1 MTKDE
6 FKGFS
11 SAAQHDMVL
20 EALVRITKNLETMEK
35 ESGKPFVGTAKQR
48 RNDIKL
54 LTILAEAFG
63 KNELIWDNARV
74 YKNAHAATMDAGKY
88 IPNDKVAVVGVG
100 MERYNSKSM
109 AELSSAIKETWDGYK
124 ENSGTSRDVIN
135 GIRGITDTEKKIVG
149 AQQKAGKFMSRV
161 SIDDKSIYPVK
172 SIAKTLDNSGISKG
186 VVEGFKK
193 VSNDRM
199 TKRRSK

>member
-35 ESGKPFVGTAKQR
+35 ESGKPFMGTSKQR

-63 KNELIWDNARV
+63 KNELIW
-74 YKNAHAATMDAGKY
+74 
-88 IPNDKVAVVGVG
+88 
-100 MERYNSKSM
+100 RYPSD
-109 AELSSAIKETWDGYK
+109 AIKDAAKYCEA
-124 ENSGTSRDVIN
+124 DV
-135 GIRGITDTEKKIVG
+135 RGIAKT
-149 AQQKAGKFMSRV
+149 QQKAGKFLGCV
-161 SIDDKSIYPVK
+161 SIDESKPLYPVTNIEE
-172 SIAKTLDNSGISKG
+172 SIDNSGVPRCI
-186 VVEGFKK
+186 VEGLQKLADAEMRKK
-193 VSNDRM
+193 
-199 TKRRSK
+199 RSK

>member
-1 MTKDE
+1 MTKEE

-20 EALVRITKNLETMEK
+20 EALVRITKNLETIEK
-35 ESGKPFVGTAKQR
+35 ESGKPFVGTVKQR

-63 KNELIWDNARV
+63 KNELAWAQKPRV
-74 YKNAHAATMDAGKY
+74 TMDAGKY
-88 IPNDKVAVVGVG
+88 VPSDKVVVVGVG

-109 AELSSAIKETWDGYK
+109 AELVKA
-124 ENSGTSRDVIN
+124 
-135 GIRGITDTEKKIVG
+135 TDDE
-149 AQQKAGKFMSRV
+149 
-161 SIDDKSIYPVK
+161 SIYPVK
-172 SIAKTLDNSGISKG
+172 TIAKSINNSGISRN

-199 TKRRSK
+199 AKRRSK

>member
-1 MTKDE
+1 MTKEE

-35 ESGKPFVGTAKQR
+35 ESGKPFMGTSKQR

-63 KNELIWDNARV
+63 KNELIWDCARV
-74 YKNAHAATMDAGKY
+74 YKNKQKDAA
-88 IPNDKVAVVGVG
+88 DKVVVVGVG

-109 AELSSAIKETWDGYK
+109 AELSSAIKEDW
-124 ENSGTSRDVIN
+124 
-135 GIRGITDTEKKIVG
+135 KKIYITTGATIDRVPKGIVG
-149 AQQKAGKFMSRV
+149 GLREISDAGM
-161 SIDDKSIYPVK
+161 
-172 SIAKTLDNSGISKG
+172 A
-186 VVEGFKK
+186 
-193 VSNDRM
+193 
-199 TKRRSK
+199 KRRSK

>member
-35 ESGKPFVGTAKQR
+35 ESGKPFMGTSKQR

-63 KNELIWDNARV
+63 KNELIW
-74 YKNAHAATMDAGKY
+74 
-88 IPNDKVAVVGVG
+88 
-100 MERYNSKSM
+100 RYPSD
-109 AELSSAIKETWDGYK
+109 AIKDAAKYCEA
-124 ENSGTSRDVIN
+124 DV
-135 GIRGITDTEKKIVG
+135 RGIAKT
-149 AQQKAGKFMSRV
+149 QQKAGKFLGCV
-161 SIDDKSIYPVK
+161 SIEESI
-172 SIAKTLDNSGISKG
+172 DNSGVPRCI
-186 VVEGFKK
+186 VEGLQKLADAEMRKK
-193 VSNDRM
+193 
-199 TKRRSK
+199 RSK